1 VKVVSDASP
10 LISFARIGHF
20 DLLPKL
26 FERIIIPAEVYQEVV
41 IDGTGL
47 PGAVQTA
54 RVDWVEVVRVH
65 DMRAVAAMKA
75 KTGLGTGEASAIALA
90 REIGADLLLV
100 DERKAR
106 LVAKS
111 NGMAVQGCIGI
122 LETLHRRGLLD
133 DLRGSFVRLLQQ
145 GIRVDLRIL
154 RRSLVDCGLPP
165 L

>member
-26 FERIIIPAEVYQEVV
+26 FGRILIPAEVYQEVV
-41 IDGTGL
+41 VDGAAL
-47 PGAVQTA
+47 PGAFQTA
-54 RVDWVEVVRVH
+54 RADWVEVVRVH
-65 DMRAVAAMKA
+65 DIQAVAAMKA
-75 KTGLGTGEASAIALA
+75 EAGLGTGEASAIALA

-111 NGMAVQGCIGI
+111 NSIAVQGCIGI
-122 LETLHRRGLLD
+122 LETLHRRGHLD

-145 GIRVDLRIL
+145 GIRVELKIL
-154 RRSLVDCGLPP
+154 HRSLVDCGLPP